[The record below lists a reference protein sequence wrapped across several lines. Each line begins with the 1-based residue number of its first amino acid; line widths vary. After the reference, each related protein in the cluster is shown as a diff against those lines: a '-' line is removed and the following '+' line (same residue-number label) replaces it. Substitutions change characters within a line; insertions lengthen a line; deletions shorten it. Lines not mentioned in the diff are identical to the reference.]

1 MKNIVLLLL
10 LSACSHLTQPPK
22 VEGQEKLPVWVYSV
36 YDHCAESSELCA
48 SGEGPNSYASDA
60 EAKSNLASI
69 FKVQITSN
77 FKSSITE
84 QNTVHQLEK
93 KVLSQATQELQS
105 SVDEVLESV
114 EIKQRFKQENVFY
127 SLAKLDKNVAINILT
142 KRMKRIDEK
151 LKAYWNKQK
160 KTLAR
165 KMLKLSAERAGIEEK
180 LAVLTPVFEPAPV
193 SYEQVLKWTLSPT
206 RQGVIGIKVAQSPKW
221 LTSKVSSLLN
231 EVGYRT
237 TENATSDVVT
247 INVTSIKEFLN
258 VEGFEKFTFT
268 MKISHIRG
276 NEKVG
281 SLTKSETVVGRNQED
296 ALLKI
301 KNSFFEHLEEELY
314 QLNLD

>member
-1 MKNIVLLLL
+1 
-10 LSACSHLTQPPK
+10 
-22 VEGQEKLPVWVYSV
+22 
-36 YDHCAESSELCA
+36 
-48 SGEGPNSYASDA
+48 
-60 EAKSNLASI
+60 
-69 FKVQITSN
+69 
-77 FKSSITE
+77 
-84 QNTVHQLEK
+84 
-93 KVLSQATQELQS
+93 
-105 SVDEVLESV
+105 
-114 EIKQRFKQENVFY
+114 
-127 SLAKLDKNVAINILT
+127 
-142 KRMKRIDEK
+142 
-151 LKAYWNKQK
+151 
-160 KTLAR
+160 
-165 KMLKLSAERAGIEEK
+165 
-180 LAVLTPVFEPAPV
+180 
-193 SYEQVLKWTLSPT
+193 
-206 RQGVIGIKVAQSPKW
+206 QGVMGIKVAQAPKW

-237 TENATSDVVT
+237 TENATSDVIT